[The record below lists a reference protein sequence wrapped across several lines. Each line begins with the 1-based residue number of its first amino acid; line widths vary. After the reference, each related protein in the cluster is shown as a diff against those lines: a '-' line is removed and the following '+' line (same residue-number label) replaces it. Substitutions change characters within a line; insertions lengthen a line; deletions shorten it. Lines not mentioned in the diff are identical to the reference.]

1 MADRGVRARL
11 LRVVGRVRTMVPALQ
26 LARVDTGAMRAYLRH
41 RPAVEASI
49 GHDEAEAYAELIVHI
64 ALVDGDLA
72 RILATS
78 VPDQLARVPAEHR
91 ATYFSELHNV
101 LARRPE
107 ALPLVSRAL
116 PGIIGVMGPEAL
128 RNFVARGVEL
138 HVDSHH
144 KAESFLR
151 QESGSG
157 KAAAKAL
164 SRGVALPD
172 VSRMLTLYARAH
184 CGEDVAVKAGQGRA
198 FTDGHHVFLP
208 EVVDQYGDARDFGVY
223 RVMTAM
229 GAAYLEFGTFDL
241 SLMNIPGTWPDVREG
256 EGELERFFRAFP
268 NKSLARDLFGIVED
282 ARVEAR
288 MRAEYPGVARDLDA
302 LGSPF
307 RGDRPEPN
315 GPAAR
320 AVEALARR
328 SWGISPLAVDAVTAL
343 ALSPLTEM
351 LPNIVSADVHDV
363 ARSVARAYPAVDAL
377 MRRAEDGPPPE
388 SSGAGR
394 RGPQGSEGSPPPQ
407 PLVPREAFEPP
418 PLQPRLMPERA
429 GPEERSLQD
438 RARKLV
444 DQLRELGQ
452 SASPLEARRQ
462 VREAEARAREAE
474 ARERQTTAFERME
487 SVLDQQNAPG
497 GALVDAARDE
507 ERALVGGAGLP
518 PDPDAVPGDK
528 TFAYREWDASIE
540 DYKPGWVLVR
550 EQRLKEGSSAFVDGV
565 MAREKHHI
573 DALRRRFEALRPQG
587 LNTVRGLTDGNDLD
601 LDRLIEAKVAQRITG
616 EAPDR
621 VYMRTLPDRR
631 DVSVAFL
638 LDMSSS
644 TNESAGTGT
653 TRRIIDVEKEALI
666 VVAEAINALG
676 DPFAIYGFSGY
687 GRDHVA
693 FYVAKDFADAYDA
706 RARER
711 IGRITFKMENRDGA
725 AIRHATARLASQPAR
740 TRILILLSDG
750 KPLDCGCDHYFDK
763 YAQEDTR
770 VALREARVAGVHPF
784 CITVDPHGPAYLSRM
799 YGGFAYTVIDRVEL
813 LPDKLLRIYR
823 KLAL

>member
-1 MADRGVRARL
+1 MGPAVQL
-11 LRVVGRVRTMVPALQ
+11 GRI
-26 LARVDTGAMRAYLRH
+26 DTAAMRAYLRH

-49 GHDEAEAYAELIVHI
+49 GPAEADAYAELIVRI
-64 ALVDGDLA
+64 AGVDGDLA

-78 VPDQLARVPAEHR
+78 IPDQLARVPAEHR
-91 ATYFSELHNV
+91 VTYFSLLHDV
-101 LARRPE
+101 LAQRPE

-116 PGIIGVMGPEAL
+116 PGIIGVMGDAAL
-128 RNFVARGVEL
+128 RDFVARGVAL
-138 HVDSHH
+138 HVGSHH

-164 SRGVALPD
+164 TRGVALTD
-172 VSRMLTLYARAH
+172 VSRLLTLYARAH
-184 CGEDVAVKAGQGRA
+184 CGEDVHVKAGQGRA
-198 FTDGHHVFLP
+198 FTDGHHVYLP
-208 EVVDQYGDARDFGVY
+208 EVVDQYGDERDFAAY

-241 SLMNIPGTWPDVREG
+241 ELTRVAGIWPDARDG
-256 EGELERFFRAFP
+256 ESELERFFRSFA
-268 NKSLARDLFGIVED
+268 NKTLARDLFGILED

-288 MRAEYPGVARDLDA
+288 MRREYPGIARDLDA
-302 LGSPF
+302 LGPAF
-307 RGDRPEPN
+307 RGERPAPTA
-315 GPAAR
+315 PAAR
-320 AVEALARR
+320 AVEALARAA
-328 SWGISPLAVDAVTAL
+328 WGMPALAIDESSSA
-343 ALSPLTEM
+343 ALSPLLGL
-351 LPNIVSADVHDV
+351 LPDIGDADVQRIAAVV
-363 ARSVARAYPAVDAL
+363 AAAYPAVDAL
-377 MRRAEDGPPPE
+377 MARAEDGPPPE
-388 SSGAGR
+388 SSGSGR
-394 RGPQGSEGSPPPQ
+394 RGPRGGEGSPPSK

-418 PLQPRLMPERA
+418 PLQPRLL
-429 GPEERSLQD
+429 PEEATPEDRTLQD
-438 RARKLV
+438 RARQLM

-462 VREAEARAREAE
+462 VREREARAREAA
-474 ARERQTTAFERME
+474 ARERETTAYQRME
-487 SVLDQQNAPG
+487 SVLDQNQTG
-497 GALVDAARDE
+497 GALVDAAREE

-518 PDPDAVPGDK
+518 PDPDAVPGEK

-565 MAREKHHI
+565 MAKERHHI
-573 DALRRRFEALRPQG
+573 ESLRRRFEALRPQG

-601 LDRLIEAKVAQRITG
+601 LDRVIEAKVNQRITG

-621 VYMRTLPDRR
+621 VYMRTLPERR

-644 TNESAGTGT
+644 TNESAGAGT

-676 DPFAIYGFSGY
+676 DPFAVYGFSGY

-693 FYVAKDFADAYDA
+693 FYVAKDFGDAYDA

-750 KPLDCGCDHYFDK
+750 KPLDCGCDHYFDR

-799 YGGFAYTVIDRVEL
+799 YGGFAYAVIDRVEL
-813 LPDKLLRIYR
+813 LPDKLVRIYR